1 MDARLLK
8 ILNNNEQNYPHALEK
23 QFPQVFKK
31 IMALWDAQEFDAY
44 LADLMTTKRVNR
56 QGFPREVA
64 SDIIYLSM
72 LHEHKNEAGETN
84 TWAQVLRNDLEK

>member
-8 ILNNNEQNYPHALEK
+8 FLNGNEQNYPHALES
-23 QFPQVFKK
+23 QFPRVFEK
-31 IMALWDAQEFDAY
+31 IMALWDTPEFDACM
-44 LADLMTTKRVNR
+44 ADLMTTSRTNR

-72 LHEHKNEAGETN
+72 LHEVKSGSGDPP
-84 TWAQVLRNDLEK
+84 TWAHALRDDTT